1 MDKRNKPNLEEQIIE
16 DIEISPEVRDA
27 VIAAVTAGLNVL
39 GVILAS
45 EDGEKFIE
53 SIRKSKQ
60 GSTDN
65 DQSQQ

>member
-1 MDKRNKPNLEEQIIE
+1 MDKKTKPDLEEQIIE
-16 DIEISPEVRDA
+16 DIKISPEVRDT
-27 VIAAVTAGLNVL
+27 VMAAVTAGLNVL

-53 SIRKSKQ
+53 FIRKSKEGQ
-60 GSTDN
+60 TDH